1 MENAKKQRKIN
12 EVRYLIVIPLVITVI
27 CLWLDVWTSYANG
40 SYTDKDTGVSKGE
53 MIGQFVLQSETENPV
68 VVYSV
73 HNDVN
78 WIDNITSIIRCGLG
92 YLFPALLSIVIV
104 MIWQQINSKG
114 ETYGVQ
120 RAKTGWSLAAT
131 VLYSLI
137 FITCLIKYNIWTALF
152 VVLSSVIYIWYVYTY
167 CLDERIKPR
176 HKSQMTGD
184 EILLQ
189 YLNKN
194 QGGNEH
200 ENN

>member
-12 EVRYLIVIPLVITVI
+12 EARYLIVIPLIITII
-27 CLWLDVWTSYANG
+27 CLWLDIWTSYANG
-40 SYTDKDTGVSKGE
+40 SYSDKNTGVSKGE
-53 MIGQFVLQSETENPV
+53 MIGQFVLQGETENLV
-68 VVYSV
+68 VVYGV
-73 HNDVN
+73 HNEANV
-78 WIDNITSIIRCGLG
+78 IDNVASIIRCGMG
-92 YLFPALLSIVIV
+92 YLFPSLLSIVIV
-104 MIWQQINSKG
+104 MIWQQINSSG

-120 RAKTGWSLAAT
+120 RAKMSRSLAAT

-189 YLNKN
+189 HLNKN
-194 QGGNEH
+194 
-200 ENN
+200 